1 MRSSLECTT
10 DDPELMNTIAL
21 LKREEEQDTL
31 GTLPVRGKL
40 THYRALFTLE
50 VSS

>member
-1 MRSSLECTT
+1 MIH
-10 DDPELMNTIAL
+10 ELMNTIAL

-40 THYRALFTLE
+40 THYPISKFIDKKSLNE
-50 VSS
+50 

>member
-1 MRSSLECTT
+1 MI
-10 DDPELMNTIAL
+10 PELMNTIAL

-40 THYRALFTLE
+40 THYRVCGPIDKEIKVPL
-50 VSS
+50 